1 MGSDLQNP
9 SQQKFKSACP
19 DGRYE
24 RKNVMSAK
32 LLSGKEVS
40 ESMLSKVL
48 TDAKDLIAEGIQPKL
63 AIMRVGDDPG
73 SISYE
78 KSIIK
83 RMGKSSIE
91 VESVGFPADV
101 TQKEFTDKLR
111 SLNDDKEINAIL
123 IFKPL
128 PEQLDEEEI
137 KYILS
142 PEKDPDALNPTNLGK
157 LMIADEA
164 GFFPCTAEGVME
176 LLNHYNITIKGKDVV
191 IINNSNVLGK
201 PLAIMMTNEFATV
214 TMCHVFTKDTSAYT
228 KNADIVVS
236 AAGIYGL
243 VKPDMLNEN
252 CILIDVAMSQM
263 KDENGEFVLNDEG
276 KKVRAGDAR
285 KDCLDKVAMI
295 TSATPGCGGGTGP
308 ITTALLAQHVIKA
321 CKQQNV

>member
-1 MGSDLQNP
+1 
-9 SQQKFKSACP
+9 
-19 DGRYE
+19 
-24 RKNVMSAK
+24 MSAQ

-40 ESMLSKVL
+40 ESMLAKVL
-48 TDAKDLIAEGIQPKL
+48 EDANALIAKGIQPKL
-63 AIMRVGDDPG
+63 AIMRVGADPG

-83 RMGKSSIE
+83 RMAKSNIE
-91 VESVGFPADV
+91 VESVEFPETVSHSDFVA
-101 TQKEFTDKLR
+101 KLKT
-111 SLNDDKEINAIL
+111 LNDDADIHSIL

-137 KYILS
+137 KYILR

-176 LLNHYNITIKGKDVV
+176 LLAHYNIPVKGKDVV

-201 PLAIMMTNEFATV
+201 PLAIMLTNEFATV
-214 TMCHVFTKDTSAYT
+214 TMCHVFTKDTPSYT
-228 KNADIVVS
+228 KKADIVVT

-243 VKPDMLNEN
+243 VKPDMLSED

-263 KDENGEFVLNDEG
+263 KDDKGEFVLNEEG
-276 KKVRAGDAR
+276 KKVRAGDAHV
-285 KDCLDKVAMI
+285 DCLEKVAQI
-295 TSATPGCGGGTGP
+295 TSATTGCGGGTGP

-321 CKQQNV
+321 CKQQNA

>member
-1 MGSDLQNP
+1 M
-9 SQQKFKSACP
+9 A
-19 DGRYE
+19 
-24 RKNVMSAK
+24 AK

-40 ESMLSKVL
+40 ESMLAKVL
-48 TDAKDLIAEGIQPKL
+48 EDAKSLIAGGVQPKL
-63 AIMRVGDDPG
+63 AIMRVGADPG

-78 KSIIK
+78 KSIIT

-91 VESVGFPADV
+91 VESVEFPEDV
-101 TQKEFTDKLR
+101 TQADFVAKLKT
-111 SLNDDKEINAIL
+111 LNDDKNIHAVL

-157 LMIADEA
+157 LMIADER

-176 LLNHYNITIKGKDVV
+176 LLKHYEIDVKGKDVV

-201 PLAIMMTNEFATV
+201 PLAIMLTNEFATV
-214 TMCHVFTKDTSAYT
+214 TMCHVFTKDTQSYT
-228 KNADIVVS
+228 KKADIVVT

-243 VKPDMLNEN
+243 VKPDMLSED
-252 CILIDVAMSQM
+252 CILVDVAMSQM
-263 KDENGEFVLNDEG
+263 KDENGEFVLNEEG
-276 KKVRAGDAR
+276 KKIRTGDAHV
-285 KDCLDKVAMI
+285 DCLDKVAMI

-321 CKQQNV
+321 CKQQNNL